1 MPYRD
6 DQTTLSY
13 IIAKYYIDWD
23 ELLLLDFSSTSNN
36 KYFEWRAHKSNRVIN
51 VKNSNTYCFDKEQKL
66 GGNYTDDTTVRPFLD
81 IQ

>member
-13 IIAKYYIDWD
+13 IIAKYYKDWD

-36 KYFEWRAHKSNRVIN
+36 KYFERRAHKRNTIIKS
-51 VKNSNTYCFDKEQKL
+51 KNTNIYCFDKKQKL
-66 GGNYTDDTTVRPFLD
+66 FR
-81 IQ
+81 IE